1 MAKTHDRTDD
11 ARAILRQEFL
21 KEGPERAA
29 MLEEERI
36 NAQVAR
42 MIRDL
47 RKQAG
52 LTQTELAKLVGTTQS
67 VISRLE
73 DSDYAGHS
81 LSMLDR
87 IAKALN
93 QRLSVTMSAE
103 EP

>member
-21 KEGPERAA
+21 RGDPERAA
-29 MLEEERI
+29 MLEEERV

-93 QRLSVTMSAE
+93 QRLTVTMSAE